1 MFISPFR
8 AALFVALLALVFT
21 PVAAAADFPDVT
33 DAERQ
38 LTTVP
43 SDPSAPAV
51 VLFEKAHCQL
61 LDYPR
66 EIISRLEVQVRIK
79 ILTEE
84 GKELFGEVAIP
95 HSRAHRL
102 RGFSGRTVL
111 PDGRVVPVGDDAIFR
126 DTTSRSQRQFV
137 TKAAFPALEVGAI
150 LDYRYTLVW
159 DSFFN
164 LDPWYFANSV
174 PTLHSEIA
182 YLVPP
187 SLAAEPW
194 GREVNGVK
202 LAVETERQAQGTL
215 MRVTAKNVPA
225 IPDEPDSFPF
235 GDLSSRFMLVPTKVV
250 FVGGELELMASWD
263 AVCDIMERGYK
274 ELRQG
279 KRRVRRQ
286 GNELAKGL
294 SGGERTRAIYRFLR
308 DEVQTAASYGIFPN
322 EGTLDRAL
330 KDGSGSLIEKSLM
343 LIEML
348 DAIGV
353 DSDLV
358 WAANRL
364 DGRVDTD
371 LANPAW
377 FERPLV
383 RVIEDGAPVFLDP
396 SDPRLGY
403 GQLLPGFEGM
413 AAVVYDTRKPE
424 VIELPSNGADDHQR
438 HATLQLA
445 IDEEGRVSGRGHFR
459 ATGHHSWTMRL
470 VGAMD
475 DGWRTWL
482 EGRFDGYDVA
492 EIEVTDDREGHAIE
506 ATWTMTMRDEEV
518 LGDEVSL
525 EPSRPFGP
533 LTQPYTLPHE
543 QRQTPVQLL
552 FADVDRIDLVAT
564 WPEGWVV
571 DVAPEPV
578 SADGPVGDVEVT
590 VAIDEEARRLT
601 YGRLLRI
608 DQVEF
613 AAGGEYEALR
623 RTMAA
628 MERGDAQ
635 DLVLVAE

>member
-1 MFISPFR
+1 MFVAPVR
-8 AALFVALLALVFT
+8 AALLAALAVVVLA
-21 PVAAAADFPDVT
+21 PAAAADFPPIT
-33 DAERQ
+33 DAEKA
-38 LTTVP
+38 LTTLP

-51 VLFEKAHCQL
+51 VLFEKARCQL

-66 EIISRLEVQVRIK
+66 EIISRLEVQVRVK

-84 GKELFGEVAIP
+84 GKDLFGEVAIA
-95 HSRAHRL
+95 HSRVHRL
-102 RGFSGRTVL
+102 HAFAGRTVL

-150 LDYRYTLVW
+150 LDYSYTLVW

-187 SLAAEPW
+187 SLAAQPW
-194 GREVNGVK
+194 GREVGGVK
-202 LAVETERQAQGTL
+202 LAIETERQAQGTL
-215 MRVTAKNVPA
+215 LRATAKNVPA

-250 FVGGELELMASWD
+250 FAGGELELMASWD

-286 GNELAKGL
+286 GKELANGL
-294 SGGERTRAIYRFLR
+294 QGGERTRAIYRFVR
-308 DEVQTAASYGIFPN
+308 DEIQTAPSFGIFPN
-322 EGTLDRAL
+322 KGTLDRAL
-330 KDGSGSLIEKSLM
+330 KDGGGSLIEKSLM

-348 DAIGV
+348 DAAGIA
-353 DSDLV
+353 SDLV
-358 WAANRL
+358 WAASRF
-364 DGRVDTD
+364 DGRVDPD
-371 LANPAW
+371 LANPGW
-377 FERPLV
+377 FDRPLV
-383 RVIEDGAPVFLDP
+383 RVIEAGEPVFLDP
-396 SDPRLGY
+396 ADPRLGY

-413 AAVVYDTRKPE
+413 AAVVYAVKDPQ
-424 VIELPSNGADDHQR
+424 VIELPPGAAEDHQR
-438 HATLQLA
+438 HAKLDLVL
-445 IDEEGRVSGRGHFR
+445 DGEGRVSGSGSLR
-459 ATGHHSWTMRL
+459 ATGHHSWAMRI
-470 VGAMD
+470 VDAVD
-475 DGWRTWL
+475 DGWKQWL
-482 EGRFDGYDVA
+482 ENRFDGFDVS
-492 EIEVTDDREGHAIE
+492 EIEVTDDREGQAIE
-506 ATWTMTMRDEEV
+506 ATWKMTMRDEAV

-525 EPSRPFGP
+525 QPSRPFGP

-543 QRQTPVQLL
+543 QRRTPVQLA
-552 FADVDRIDLVAT
+552 FADVDRVDLVAT
-564 WPEGWVV
+564 WPEGWEVE
-571 DVAPEPV
+571 VAPEPLSV
-578 SADGPVGDVEVT
+578 DGPAGDVEVT
-590 VAIDEEARRLT
+590 VAVDEAARRLT

-608 DQVEF
+608 DHVEF